1 MSGFGYIMRC
11 IKSMNFK
18 NLFAT
23 VNEIHGITGKNRPFL
38 FCDVVW
44 CGLRYGAGY
53 RDYRLNEWWTL
64 NGKQRKTYVTRGIN
78 NSIIKMCNDPAY
90 YHLLNNKIDFNSLF
104 GEYLGRRW
112 IYLKEATESDFEK
125 FMSGLETVVAKPTDE
140 ACGRGV
146 EKINK
151 SDYESTAAMY
161 KHLTETGRFLVEEC
175 IVQHPVLSGIYPYS
189 VNTLRIVSLTSDDGT
204 PNILYAFIRIGNG
217 GRVVD
222 NINAGGMAAPIDLD
236 TGVINN
242 VAFDKDS
249 RYYDTHPQTGSP
261 IVGVKI
267 PMWDEAKE
275 LVLKAAKMIPQ
286 LRYVGWDVAITPD
299 KPVFVEGNQHPGHD
313 ILQMPP
319 HVPDKI
325 GMLPR
330 IKQFIDI

>member
-1 MSGFGYIMRC
+1 MRC

-78 NSIIKMCNDPAY
+78 NSIIKKCNDPAY
-90 YHLLNNKIDFNSLF
+90 YHLLNNKIDFNRLF

-146 EKINK
+146 KKSPLRTTQTSASAISTDSSFMNARKTLMPSSRREKR
-151 SDYESTAAMY
+151 
-161 KHLTETGRFLVEEC
+161 RF
-175 IVQHPVLSGIYPYS
+175 
-189 VNTLRIVSLTSDDGT
+189 TRT
-204 PNILYAFIRIGNG
+204 
-217 GRVVD
+217 
-222 NINAGGMAAPIDLD
+222 
-236 TGVINN
+236 
-242 VAFDKDS
+242 
-249 RYYDTHPQTGSP
+249 
-261 IVGVKI
+261 
-267 PMWDEAKE
+267 
-275 LVLKAAKMIPQ
+275 
-286 LRYVGWDVAITPD
+286 
-299 KPVFVEGNQHPGHD
+299 
-313 ILQMPP
+313 
-319 HVPDKI
+319 
-325 GMLPR
+325 
-330 IKQFIDI
+330 